1 MRWTITELSA
11 THGLKV
17 KKNSSYKIICSKL
30 NCFMFLNQV
39 LEQDILG
46 HLFVTFNWNQF
57 LLQELLDDAEK
68 GLYARIILVDLPK
81 ELFLNIYPV
90 NISTLFQRCLLVD
103 TTSRRGTTSNQRW
116 NNILYFIAGLDN
128 VEQRRINVVYFKV
141 DMNNVRQRPVSQRW

>member
-1 MRWTITELSA
+1 
-11 THGLKV
+11 
-17 KKNSSYKIICSKL
+17 
-30 NCFMFLNQV
+30 MFLNQV

-116 NNILYFIAGLDN
+116 NNILYFIAGIDN